1 MERIKIENLEYFYN
15 KNEHIV
21 NNVNF
26 NLTTSE
32 KNIIIGSN
40 GSGKTTLL
48 KCILG
53 MLKTEDMIKI
63 DGMDVEELR
72 QYTDLSTNV
81 EDALHISGDLKTNE
95 FIGYHLELKGLNP
108 ENGIQLLEH
117 FNLINIKS
125 QKISKLSSGQKR
137 MLNNIVALASDS
149 KITIMDEPASDVD
162 PGRVKLLVD
171 LINSKNHA
179 FIITSHDLSLIQR
192 IEGSTLSIMVNGR
205 LYGKIAPGN
214 RIFSMYVS
222 YIKPDNES
230 IEIINEGKKIYLTS
244 ERTEN
249 SKSIEKLDDL
259 LSLSEVD

>member
-1 MERIKIENLEYFYN
+1 MDLIKIENLEYFYN
-15 KNEHIV
+15 KKEHIL
-21 NNVNF
+21 NNIDF
-26 NLTTSE
+26 NLISNE

-53 MLKTEDMIKI
+53 ILKTENMVKI
-63 DGMDVEELR
+63 EGTDIEELR
-72 QYTDLSTNV
+72 HYTDLSTNL
-81 EDALHISGDLKTNE
+81 EDALHISGDLKVNE
-95 FIGYHLELKGLNP
+95 FIGYHLKLKDLNP
-108 ENGIQLLEH
+108 ETGINLLEH
-117 FNLINIKS
+117 FNLINIIN

-171 LINSKNHA
+171 LINSRNQA
-179 FIITSHDLSLIQR
+179 FIITSHDLSLIKR

-205 LYGKIAPGN
+205 LYEKIAPGN
-214 RIFSMYVS
+214 NIFSMYIS
-222 YIKPDNES
+222 YIKPANES
-230 IEIINEGKKIYLTS
+230 IEITNEGKNIYLTS

-249 SKSIEKLDDL
+249 SRSIEKLDDL
-259 LSLSEVD
+259 LSLYEVN